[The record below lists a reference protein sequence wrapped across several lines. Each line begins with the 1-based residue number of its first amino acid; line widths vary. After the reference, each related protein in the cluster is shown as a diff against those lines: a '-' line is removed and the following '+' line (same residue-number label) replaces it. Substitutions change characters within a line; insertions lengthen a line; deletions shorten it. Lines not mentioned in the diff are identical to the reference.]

1 MDVPKTMG
9 GQDWSLLIL
18 LSVLWGG
25 AYFFAGVAI
34 KELPPLTVVLAR
46 VLLAALAL
54 LPLFWYLGHSL
65 PKSFSAWYPY
75 FGMGL
80 LNNVLP
86 FGFIFA
92 GQTQITVGLSSIIN
106 AMTPLFTIVVMA
118 LFQEERLTVYR
129 VIGVLLGVLG
139 VAVLRGFD
147 GPIDASQT
155 LGIALCLAG
164 ALSYGFAALW
174 GRKHLI
180 GVAPIK
186 SATRQLMCSTLI
198 IAVVVSIIDRP
209 WTLPMPSQSA
219 IGALL
224 ALAVFGTALS
234 YIIFFKILV
243 RAGASNVMLVTLLIP
258 VTALLLGN
266 LFLGETIQAQ
276 EIIGAVIIGSG
287 LLFIDG
293 RVIYRLTRKRIAT
306 ATIKSQ
312 LKR

>member
-1 MDVPKTMG
+1 MEAPKTMD

-25 AYFFAGVAI
+25 AYFFAGVAV

-46 VLLAALAL
+46 VFLAAAAL

-65 PKSFSAWYPY
+65 PKSFSGWLPY

-106 AMTPLFTIVVMA
+106 AMTPLFTVIVMA
-118 LFQEERLTVYR
+118 SFRQERLTAYR
-129 VIGVLLGVLG
+129 IIGVLLGVIG
-139 VAVLRGFD
+139 VAVLRGID
-147 GPIDASQT
+147 GPMDGHQT

-174 GRKHLI
+174 GRKFLA
-180 GVAPIK
+180 GVPPVK
-186 SATRQLMCSTLI
+186 SATCQLLCSTLI
-198 IAVVVSIIDRP
+198 IGVVVSVIDRP
-209 WTLPMPSQSA
+209 WTLAAPSRGTVLS
-219 IGALL
+219 LL
-224 ALAVFGTALS
+224 ALAVFGTAIA
-234 YIIFFKILV
+234 YIVFFKILV

-258 VTALLLGN
+258 VTALVLGN
-266 LFLGETIQAQ
+266 IFLGEPIQAK
-276 EIIGAVIIGSG
+276 EIVGAVIIGTG

-293 RVIYRLTRKRIAT
+293 RLIKRLTGKFVA
-306 ATIKSQ
+306 AG
-312 LKR
+312 